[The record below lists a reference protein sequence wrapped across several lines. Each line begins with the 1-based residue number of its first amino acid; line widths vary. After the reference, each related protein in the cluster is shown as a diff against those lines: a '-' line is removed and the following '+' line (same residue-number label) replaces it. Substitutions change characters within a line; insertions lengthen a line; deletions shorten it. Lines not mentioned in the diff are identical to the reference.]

1 MTPEE
6 FIQHVTKMRD
16 EAAAKVK
23 RLKDAD
29 GEDEF
34 SELNYYNGQ
43 KVALNQVLSWY
54 NSLKTIEYPQQE
66 PQTENN
72 FSDGLD

>member
-1 MTPEE
+1 MTPAE

-16 EAAAKVK
+16 EAATKVK

-43 KVALNQVLSWY
+43 KVALNQVISWH

-66 PQTENN
+66 TEPQN
-72 FSDGLD
+72 FTDGLD